1 MKRII
6 IGASPMKDVRY
17 CLLGVIAVLLPLV
30 PGCSCGQ
37 RNTQQVELAVTELVS
52 EQGVADA
59 LITIGASQYQSGGIP
74 CRNLTPEECLDVYA
88 ATRSFPNPP
97 SSYGT
102 YVGSTDGD
110 GRVTLVVDSI
120 AFCTGSGRPFD
131 FDPCTGEGGL
141 VDQVTRVDFYVRV
154 ETDEVSEI
162 LTVEFTPGNTVSG
175 EFFEVT
181 VVSVGE
187 PVPVEDFD

>member
-1 MKRII
+1 MRKTRLSVLGII
-6 IGASPMKDVRY
+6 
-17 CLLGVIAVLLPLV
+17 VILLPLV

-37 RNTQQVELAVTELVS
+37 DNTQEVELAVASLVS
-52 EQGVADA
+52 RQGVADA
-59 LITIGASQYQSGGIP
+59 LITIAAAEYQSGGLS
-74 CRNLTPEECLDVYA
+74 CGDLTPEECLDA
-88 ATRSFPNPP
+88 HAETRSSPNPP

-110 GRVTLVVDSI
+110 GRVTLVADSSTI
-120 AFCTGSGRPFD
+120 CRGPIPLFS
-131 FDPCTGEGGL
+131 FDPCIEHGL
-141 VDQVTRVDFYVRV
+141 VDEVTGVDFYVRV
-154 ETDEVSEI
+154 VTDEATEI

-181 VVSVGE
+181 VVSIGE

>member
-37 RNTQQVELAVTELVS
+37 RNTQQVELAVTNLVS
-52 EQGVADA
+52 KQGVPDA
-59 LITIGASQYQSGGIP
+59 LVTIGAAQNPSGGIP
-74 CRNLTPEECLDVYA
+74 CGNVTPQECLDEYA
-88 ATRSFPNPP
+88 ATRSSPSPP
-97 SSYGT
+97 SSYGS
-102 YVGSTDGD
+102 YVALTAVD

-120 AFCTGSGRPFD
+120 AICTGSGRPFD
-131 FDPCTGEGGL
+131 FDPCIGEGGL
-141 VDQVTRVDFYVRV
+141 VDQVTGVDFYVRV

-181 VVSVGE
+181 VVSIGE